1 MVGIMPLAGIET
13 PSDTVPMLSC
23 PRGVMS
29 EPNHKTASNQAGA
42 YSPEGVSD
50 ASQVPSADMA
60 TIEAWLKEHKISEV
74 ECLVPDMTGNARG
87 KFIPAHQFIANREI
101 KLPESIMVQT
111 VTGEYTDD
119 HWDFVEPTD
128 TDMLLRPDAS
138 TLRLVPW
145 GREPTGQ
152 IIADCYRADGEPH
165 PLSTRNVLRY
175 VLGLYEEA
183 GLKPVVAPEV
193 EFYLVNKN
201 TDPDYELMPPK
212 GRSGRREVARL
223 SYSIDAV
230 AEFEDF
236 VEDMYDFADKQQL
249 DVDTLIHENGA
260 AQLEINFNHGDPLAM
275 ADQVFVF
282 KRTVRETAQRYNMYA
297 TFMAKPMQ
305 REPGSAMHIHQS
317 VIDLETGKNIFAT
330 DDGKP
335 SQAMM
340 EFMGGLQR
348 YTPEL
353 ISFYAPN
360 VNSYRRLAPDISAPI
375 NLSWGFDNRTTA
387 FRVPNSDPANLR
399 IENRFPGVDANP
411 YLAITA
417 TLASGL
423 LGMRQHLQ
431 PTEPH
436 QGTANED
443 SVGVART
450 LEEGVRKLNNTPEL
464 QAMIGELFMRA
475 YAAVKLDEF
484 EEFNRVISSWE
495 REHLLLQ
502 V

>member
-1 MVGIMPLAGIET
+1 MCPSSLSDSDETTVIHSPLRPFDSRNVP
-13 PSDTVPMLSC
+13 PSDMT
-23 PRGVMS
+23 
-29 EPNHKTASNQAGA
+29 
-42 YSPEGVSD
+42 
-50 ASQVPSADMA
+50 
-60 TIEAWLKEHKISEV
+60 TIAAWLKANDISEV
-74 ECLVPDMTGNARG
+74 ECIVPDMTGNARG
-87 KFIPAHQFIANREI
+87 KFIPAHQFLAERDH

-111 VTGEYTDD
+111 VTGEYTDE

-128 TDMLLRPDAS
+128 TDMILRPDAA
-138 TLRLVPW
+138 TLRKVPW
-145 GREPTGQ
+145 AREPTAQ
-152 IIADCYRADGEPH
+152 IIADCYKPDGTPH

-175 VLGLYEEA
+175 ILKLYEEA
-183 GLKPVVAPEV
+183 GLRPVVAPEV
-193 EFYLVNKN
+193 EFYLVHKN

-223 SYSIDAV
+223 SFSIDGV

-236 VEDMYDFADKQQL
+236 VEDMYDYADAQSLQL
-249 DVDTLIHENGA
+249 DTLIHENGA
-260 AQLEINFNHGDPLAM
+260 AQMEINFNHGDPLSL

-282 KRTVRETAQRYNMYA
+282 KRTVRETALKYGMYA

-305 REPGSAMHIHQS
+305 NEPGSALHLHQS
-317 VIDLETGKNIFAT
+317 IIDIETGRNIFCS
-330 DDGKP
+330 DEGKP
-335 SQAMM
+335 TVAMM
-340 EFMGGLQR
+340 HYLGGLQR

-387 FRVPNSDPANLR
+387 FRVPNSTPENLR
-399 IENRFPGVDANP
+399 IENRFPGADANP
-411 YLAITA
+411 YLAIAA

-423 LGMRQHLQ
+423 LGMRQKLK

-436 QGTANED
+436 EGTAND
-443 SVGVART
+443 DDVVVART
-450 LEEGVRKLNNTPEL
+450 LEEGVRQLNDTPEL
-464 QAMIGELFMRA
+464 QQMIGELFMRA

>member
-1 MVGIMPLAGIET
+1 MSTSKSAKADD
-13 PSDTVPMLSC
+13 STVIH
-23 PRGVMS
+23 RS
-29 EPNHKTASNQAGA
+29 EAVIAPQSVTEEDK
-42 YSPEGVSD
+42 
-50 ASQVPSADMA
+50 A
-60 TIEAWLKEHKISEV
+60 TITQWLTDHNISEI
-74 ECLVPDMTGNARG
+74 ECIVPDTTGNARG
-87 KFIPAHQFIANREI
+87 KFIPAHQFIAQLEQR
-101 KLPESIMVQT
+101 LPEAILVQT
-111 VTGEYTDD
+111 VTGEYTDE

-128 TDMLLRPDAS
+128 TDMILRPDAS
-138 TLRLVPW
+138 TLRIVPW
-145 GREPTGQ
+145 AREPTAQ
-152 IIADCYRADGEPH
+152 IIADCFKNDGTPH

-175 VLGLYEEA
+175 ILKLYADA
-183 GLKPVVAPEV
+183 GLQPVVAPEV

-223 SYSIDAV
+223 SFSIDAV

-236 VEDMYDFADKQQL
+236 VEDMYDFADAQKL

-260 AQLEINFNHGDPLAM
+260 AQMEINFRHGDPLAM
-275 ADQVFVF
+275 ADQAFIF
-282 KRTVRETAQRYNMYA
+282 KRTVRETALKHNMYA

-305 REPGSAMHIHQS
+305 REPGSALHLHQS
-317 VIDLETGKNIFAT
+317 VLDAKSGRNIFS
-330 DDGKP
+330 DDAGNP
-335 SQAMM
+335 TAEMM
-340 EFMGGLQR
+340 HYIGGLQR

-387 FRVPNSDPANLR
+387 FRVPNSTPDNMR
-399 IENRFPGVDANP
+399 IENRFPGADANP
-411 YLAITA
+411 YLAMTA

-423 LGMRQHLQ
+423 LGMRQKLQ
-431 PTEPH
+431 PSEPH
-436 QGTANED
+436 RGTANDED
-443 SVGVART
+443 VEVART
-450 LEEGVRKLNNTPEL
+450 LEEGVRQLNDTPEL
-464 QAMIGELFMRA
+464 RQMIGELFMRA
-475 YAAVKLDEF
+475 YAAIKLDEF